1 MNENKF
7 TLENILDVI
16 NMRMDDV
23 FSMVTRYIYED
34 RNCDYYSDDTV
45 RRMNS
50 IESRIDQNAYLD
62 KDFKVQFSNDFNTTV
77 NMAAS
82 DSFENGLRVGLGLLK
97 CLLGADV
104 PKIIVEQAE
113 PEKRP
118 ARFTPIY
125 RDDKNFT
132 DYMSWAA
139 IRLTDEEKGQIE
151 SKVQY
156 FIMKHREKSSSLF

>member
-1 MNENKF
+1 MNENKIA
-7 TLENILDVI
+7 LENISDVI
-16 NMRMDDV
+16 NMHMDDV
-23 FSMVTRYIYED
+23 FSMVTTYIYEE
-34 RNCDYYSDDTV
+34 RNCDFYSDDTV

-82 DSFENGLRVGLGLLK
+82 DAFENGLRVGLGLLK

-118 ARFTPIY
+118 ARITPIY